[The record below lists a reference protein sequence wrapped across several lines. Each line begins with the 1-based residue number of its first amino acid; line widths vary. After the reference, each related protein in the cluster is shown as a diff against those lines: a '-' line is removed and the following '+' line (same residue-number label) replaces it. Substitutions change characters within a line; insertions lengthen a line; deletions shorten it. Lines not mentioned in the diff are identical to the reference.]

1 MLLRTTLKTPVG
13 ALSLISREHI
23 LIAAGFTSQDELLSS
38 ISNQDRQL
46 ESKKVNQIP
55 IISDLVSDYFDGDLR
70 ALDGIKVDQ
79 EGEKFSQSAW
89 RVMRKISP
97 GKTLTYAD
105 LAKRAGSEDAVR
117 AAGSACARNLIA
129 LVVPCHRIVKTGG
142 ALGNYAYGLKYMSS
156 LLHRRVRGEVH
167 HFVGSGRRRATNL
180 SPATSVPH
188 SVRRAAALR
197 AVLLTFGA
205 FALRVMHFVCLQ

>member
-1 MLLRTTLKTPVG
+1 VLLRSTLKTPVG

-38 ISNQDRQL
+38 ISKQDRQL
-46 ESKKVNQIP
+46 ESKKVSQIP

-97 GKTLTYAD
+97 GRTLTYAD

-142 ALGNYAYGLKYMSS
+142 ALGNYAYGLKYKQW
-156 LLHRRVRGEVH
+156 LLSHEG
-167 HFVGSGRRRATNL
+167 
-180 SPATSVPH
+180 
-188 SVRRAAALR
+188 AL
-197 AVLLTFGA
+197 
-205 FALRVMHFVCLQ
+205 

>member
-23 LIAAGFTSQDELLSS
+23 LIAAGFTSQDELLSY
-38 ISNQDRQL
+38 ISKHDRQL
-46 ESKKVNQIP
+46 ESKKVSQIP

-89 RVMRKISP
+89 RVMRKIAP
-97 GKTLTYAD
+97 GRTLTYAD

-142 ALGNYAYGLKYMSS
+142 ALGNYAYGLKYKQW
-156 LLHRRVRGEVH
+156 LLSHEG
-167 HFVGSGRRRATNL
+167 
-180 SPATSVPH
+180 
-188 SVRRAAALR
+188 AL
-197 AVLLTFGA
+197 
-205 FALRVMHFVCLQ
+205 